1 MEKITATGI
10 ESALVVD
17 WAGWDGDHEWMVFYS
32 CTLQPELLTRLTD
45 EHAMP
50 YGIIDVEIE
59 INKLVG
65 TIMVHRAEG
74 DHKEIFRKSIKLV
87 VSTGDFI

>member
-1 MEKITATGI
+1 MSKVTATGI
-10 ESALVVD
+10 ESALVLNWD
-17 WAGWDGDHEWMVFYS
+17 GWDGDHELMVFYN
-32 CTLQPELLTRLTD
+32 CELQPELRTKLTD

-59 INKLVG
+59 INKLVA